1 MPWVNHVYL
10 YAFNEVYRVVIKR
23 FLQGDDITIR
33 NMIRVARLMKDQC
46 PDITVIYAVDSRK
59 GLRDEFM
66 ESVKSFDFTKQVEFA
81 DTVRRE
87 GIQLTV

>member
-1 MPWVNHVYL
+1 MWVNQVYL
-10 YAFNEVYRVVIKR
+10 YGFNEVYRVVVTR
-23 FLQGDDITIR
+23 FLVGGDITIR
-33 NMIRVARLMKDQC
+33 NMTRIAQLMKDQC
-46 PDITVIYAVDSRK
+46 PDITVIYAIDSRK

-87 GIQLTV
+87 GIQLSV